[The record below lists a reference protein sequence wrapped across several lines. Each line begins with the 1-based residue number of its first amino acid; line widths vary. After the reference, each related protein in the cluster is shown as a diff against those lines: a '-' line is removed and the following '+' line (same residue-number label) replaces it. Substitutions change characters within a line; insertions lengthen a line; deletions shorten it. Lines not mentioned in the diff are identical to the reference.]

1 MTEKREA
8 TMWNKAASGVGQNG
22 AGQGRGDGRGAGVL
36 SGSVFTR
43 GSFANAFVS
52 FVVAALL
59 MVQGRTAS
67 LPARCGRKAFSR
79 RTTLSI

>member
-1 MTEKREA
+1 MTEKWEA

-43 GSFANAFVS
+43 GSFANALVS

-59 MVQGRTAS
+59 MVQGLVVTGGNVAYLS
-67 LPARCGRKAFSR
+67 L
-79 RTTLSI
+79 IHI